1 MKNVLKS
8 AGRKLK
14 KQYVRYLL
22 SYLIVLIIP
31 LGVLTFFYSSR
42 FMRRFYQEIYETVDA
57 QLIQLGT
64 QLESE
69 WTAMEQIVGQLTMNG
84 SAGQAAA
91 APHPLA
97 LAPYINDLAG
107 FVPPIPSSRI
117 SPFLWISR
125 TTW

>member
-69 WTAMEQIVGQLTMNG
+69 WTAME
-84 SAGQAAA
+84 
-91 APHPLA
+91 
-97 LAPYINDLAG
+97 
-107 FVPPIPSSRI
+107 
-117 SPFLWISR
+117 
-125 TTW
+125 